1 MGRGQY
7 GAVDEEQVAR
17 AVDHAI
23 DNGVTLFDTAAA
35 YGWGA
40 GEELLGKFLR
50 GRRDQVVLVSK
61 GGVPW
66 NESEKRYERISSRE
80 QLTEDLEGSLRR
92 LQTDYL
98 DLYLIHWPDESRFF
112 SEPMEAIADFQ
123 SQGKIRYGGVSNF
136 SAEQVRESLET
147 FPIICNQV
155 GYHLFDTRSEPEIF
169 PFCAERGLGV
179 MAYGSLAHGL
189 LTGTMTRDTK
199 FGPDDWRRELV
210 VFEQPL
216 FEGEHFLK
224 NLLKVDKLKE
234 YTAQTGR
241 TVAQLAIAWVLSN
254 PVVSVA
260 LTGVRNPTELEQN
273 VEAADWILTEG
284 ERAEVTGIAGHQRV
298 E

>member
-1 MGRGQY
+1 MQ
-7 GAVDEEQVAR
+7 AELEQTYPR
-17 AVDHAI
+17 
-23 DNGVTLFDTAAA
+23 
-35 YGWGA
+35 
-40 GEELLGKFLR
+40 LGTIYSLCSVYYPNIRQRSDVLNRWNFLKT
-50 GRRDQVVLVSK
+50 GF
-61 GGVPW
+61 
-66 NESEKRYERISSRE
+66 YEGI
-80 QLTEDLEGSLRR
+80 
-92 LQTDYL
+92 
-98 DLYLIHWPDESRFF
+98 
-112 SEPMEAIADFQ
+112 
-123 SQGKIRYGGVSNF
+123 
-136 SAEQVRESLET
+136 
-147 FPIICNQV
+147 
-155 GYHLFDTRSEPEIF
+155 
-169 PFCAERGLGV
+169 
-179 MAYGSLAHGL
+179 
-189 LTGTMTRDTK
+189 K